1 MHKWLRKGSGVF
13 DRLHGG
19 EAECVQIATRK
30 GAGKPRG
37 NKVLLTWRIAIPQS
51 IVQMEIK

>member
-19 EAECVQIATRK
+19 EAECVQSVTRK
-30 GAGKPRG
+30 GTRKPSGKGVVDLEDCNSAVR
-37 NKVLLTWRIAIPQS
+37 LF
-51 IVQMEIK
+51 MEIS